1 MVSAMWGGTWDVR
14 RFEEID
20 STNVYLRG
28 EARRGA
34 PEGTAALAAHQSAG
48 RGRMDRRWEAPP
60 GASLLISVLFRPE
73 FDPSELHLCTA
84 ALALA
89 TAEACQRTA
98 GVTPVLKWPNDLLV
112 GEAKLA
118 GVLAEAEFDGSGPPA
133 VVVGLGLNIDW
144 PGPEGVGGTCLR
156 DAASGPVDRELLLG
170 ELLGAL
176 SDRRGLLDHA
186 PGRREVATEL
196 RERCATLG
204 RRVRVALAADPEE
217 AVVGVAV
224 DIDQAGHLVVETATG
239 LRAISAGDVVHLR
252 PA

>member
-20 STNVYLRG
+20 STNLYLLG

-34 PEGTAALAAHQSAG
+34 PEGMVAVAAHQSAG

-60 GASLLISVLFRPE
+60 GASLLLSVLFRPE

-89 TAEACQRTA
+89 AAEACQRVA
-98 GVTPVLKWPNDLLV
+98 GVTPVLKWPNDLLL
-112 GEAKLA
+112 GESKLA
-118 GVLAEAEFDGSGPPA
+118 GILAEAEFDGSGPPA

-156 DAASGPVDRELLLG
+156 DVSPGPVDRELLLS
-170 ELLGAL
+170 ELLGTL
-176 SDRRGLLDHA
+176 SARRGLLDRA
-186 PGRREVATEL
+186 PGRREVAAEL

-204 RRVRVALAADPEE
+204 QRVRVELAAE
-217 AVVGVAV
+217 AVVGMAIEV
-224 DIDQAGHLVVETATG
+224 DGAGHLVVETASGPRT
-239 LRAISAGDVVHLR
+239 ISAGDVVHLR
-252 PA
+252 PV